1 MKKSVKKLARGKHT
15 NILYLT
21 VVLLLTWSRCSLHLP
36 VLPGLYVQS
45 PAMERLH
52 TSPSN
57 DPALLRSLE
66 TQDLSRE
73 ATGPQKAQVVT
84 PQPWQSW
91 PVWHPKP
98 FSCHP
103 RRRGGKASQLPEQG
117 SRSQWVLSE
126 LPAIQNSEKWIR
138 TSALAVMWRCKW
150 LSRLGCITPD
160 KYFSSQ
166 PLTLSICFKNRSSL
180 FVDLVDILVR
190 DSANQGSWKNRL
202 SFFLSDWA
210 VYLKPFKQNRAEETS
225 SPTIRFPQR
234 LNLGL

>member
-1 MKKSVKKLARGKHT
+1 MKQMQLASACAPWSICAVSSHGEPAHFPQQWSCSPEITGDSGPLKRGHGSTKSTSGDTSALA
-15 NILYLT
+15 I
-21 VVLLLTWSRCSLHLP
+21 
-36 VLPGLYVQS
+36 
-45 PAMERLH
+45 M
-52 TSPSN
+52 
-57 DPALLRSLE
+57 
-66 TQDLSRE
+66 
-73 ATGPQKAQVVT
+73 
-84 PQPWQSW
+84 W

-117 SRSQWVLSE
+117 SRSEWVLSE
-126 LPAIQNSEKWIR
+126 LPPIQNSEKWIR

-166 PLTLSICFKNRSSL
+166 PLTLSICLKKGSSL

-202 SFFLSDWA
+202 SFFFIWLSCLSEA
-210 VYLKPFKQNRAEETS
+210 F
-225 SPTIRFPQR
+225 
-234 LNLGL
+234 